1 MIELHPPL
9 SAGPL
14 KIAATGE
21 DIVAAMRQFGEP
33 QVFGRVAGERPG
45 WCVHGP
51 GGLFVSAYFD
61 ANDRAIAI
69 ELGRPTDPAISV
81 TYDGIDIFRTP
92 AVDVVA
98 MLRRTT
104 TVLEKDDGCSFT
116 APDLLLA
123 LWRPFAPYEP
133 DDEDG
138 RYFQSV
144 LVAEPGYY
152 DEQ

>member
-1 MIELHPPL
+1 
-9 SAGPL
+9 
-14 KIAATGE
+14 
-21 DIVAAMRQFGEP
+21 
-33 QVFGRVAGERPG
+33 
-45 WCVHGP
+45 
-51 GGLFVSAYFD
+51 
-61 ANDRAIAI
+61 
-69 ELGRPTDPAISV
+69 
-81 TYDGIDIFRTP
+81 
-92 AVDVVA
+92 

-104 TVLEKDDGCSFT
+104 TVLDKDDGCSFT